1 MMNHSILLPIS
12 GLGLFLSRAE
22 KHTDEHITP
31 EESFLKPAS
40 ISTDNYPGRRGYSM
54 SRFIVVLLA
63 LGTFAAGC
71 FEPQV
76 KSRAQSVAKVEDEVA
91 NPETMALIPVTSHQN
106 DRVQV
111 TELAQQFALVWSQ
124 QTSGMHLPV
133 IPERGL
139 RNDPVELTSREFLR
153 DGTLSAD
160 GVARL
165 NLSGTASYALLLWVQ
180 DYGLTWEPAGQVKNI
195 SLGFALV
202 SGLTERTLIEGQGEV
217 SVRSAKE
224 SFKSLENQ
232 VLTQLAI
239 KVRENLIPKT
249 PPETDASSKPLE
261 QPEASSIPPQEE

>member
-1 MMNHSILLPIS
+1 MPRTIILL
-12 GLGLFLSRAE
+12 L
-22 KHTDEHITP
+22 
-31 EESFLKPAS
+31 
-40 ISTDNYPGRRGYSM
+40 
-54 SRFIVVLLA
+54 VA
-63 LGTFAAGC
+63 LVFSAGC
-71 FEPQV
+71 MRPQV
-76 KSRAQSVAKVEDEVA
+76 KSRTQSVIIVEDEAA
-91 NPETMALIPVTSHQN
+91 NPATMAVMPVSTHQH

-111 TELAQQFALVWSQ
+111 TELARQFALIWSQ

-153 DGTLSAD
+153 DGTLSVD
-160 GVARL
+160 GVSQL
-165 NLSGTASYALLLWVQ
+165 NLTGTASYALLLWVQ

-224 SFKSLENQ
+224 SLNSLEYK

-239 KVRENLIPKT
+239 KVKEALATR
-249 PPETDASSKPLE
+249 PPEE
-261 QPEASSIPPQEE
+261 IEPPSELAQKE

>member
-1 MMNHSILLPIS
+1 MPKILV
-12 GLGLFLSRAE
+12 
-22 KHTDEHITP
+22 
-31 EESFLKPAS
+31 
-40 ISTDNYPGRRGYSM
+40 
-54 SRFIVVLLA
+54 IVLA
-63 LGTFAAGC
+63 LVVFTAGC
-71 FEPQV
+71 IEPRV
-76 KSRAQSVAKVEDEVA
+76 KSRTQSVAKVEDEVV
-91 NPETMALIPVTSHQN
+91 NPLTMAVIPVSTHQH
-106 DRVQV
+106 DRMLV
-111 TELAQQFALVWSQ
+111 TEMARQFATIWSQ

-202 SGLTERTLIEGQGEV
+202 SGLSERTLIEGQGEV

-224 SFKSLENQ
+224 SLKSLENK

-239 KVRENLIPKT
+239 RVQGDLTPK
-249 PPETDASSKPLE
+249 PPEQKDKDSRPS
-261 QPEASSIPPQEE
+261 QEE